1 MTYRYRIATVFLI
14 GFFIDC
20 INIFMPAVA
29 LPRMAAEF
37 HIGSATS
44 AWVAN
49 AYILGLT
56 LIIPVSSW
64 LAGLWGPRKLL
75 TASMIAFGASAWAC
89 GEAATFGQM
98 AGWRFAQ
105 GMAGGLLI
113 PVGQALTFNL
123 FQGPERAR
131 ISTVVMAVALI
142 APALSPSVG
151 GLIVDHASWRWVFH
165 ANIPL
170 ALAAAMLSWLWV
182 RDTPSRPQFRP
193 DLKGL
198 LLISAALTSALTG
211 MSLYGARQGTMSA
224 LGWLASAVVL
234 AGCYARHYRTVGNAI
249 VDLRL
254 LRSRRLSM
262 SIWIYYAIPGVFTGV
277 NLLNIFYLQDTLHMS
292 AERTGMFMMVYGSGA
307 LAAILMCGK
316 LYNRVGARAL
326 FFLGMLMH
334 SLGIATL
341 AAVDAAQD
349 VRVLVLAYGLMGMG
363 GGIGA
368 NTAQTTALLDFEGED
383 THKASVL
390 WNINRQMAFSVG
402 AALLLMLFNLFLGR
416 LTAASAY
423 HLTFAVAALVGL
435 TPIFQL
441 HTLRTEKPNHE

>member
-1 MTYRYRIATVFLI
+1 M
-14 GFFIDC
+14 
-20 INIFMPAVA
+20 
-29 LPRMAAEF
+29 
-37 HIGSATS
+37 
-44 AWVAN
+44 
-49 AYILGLT
+49 
-56 LIIPVSSW
+56 
-64 LAGLWGPRKLL
+64 
-75 TASMIAFGASAWAC
+75 
-89 GEAATFGQM
+89 
-98 AGWRFAQ
+98 
-105 GMAGGLLI
+105 
-113 PVGQALTFNL
+113 
-123 FQGPERAR
+123 
-131 ISTVVMAVALI
+131 
-142 APALSPSVG
+142 G

-170 ALAAAMLSWLWV
+170 ALAAAVLSWLWV
-182 RDTPSRPQFRP
+182 RGTPSRAQCRP

-211 MSLYGARQGTMSA
+211 MSLYGAGQGTMPA

-234 AGCYARHYRTVGNAI
+234 AALYARHYRTVGNAI

-254 LRSRRLSM
+254 LGSRRLTM

-307 LAAILMCGK
+307 LGAILMCGK
-316 LYNRVGARAL
+316 LYNRVGARVL

-341 AAVDAAQD
+341 AAVNAVQD
-349 VRVLVLAYGLMGMG
+349 VQVLVIAYALMGMG

-402 AALLLMLFNLFLGR
+402 AALLLMLFNLFLNR
-416 LTAASAY
+416 LTATGAY
-423 HLTFAVAALVGL
+423 HLTFAVAAMVGL

-441 HTLRTEKPNHE
+441 RTLRTEKPSHE